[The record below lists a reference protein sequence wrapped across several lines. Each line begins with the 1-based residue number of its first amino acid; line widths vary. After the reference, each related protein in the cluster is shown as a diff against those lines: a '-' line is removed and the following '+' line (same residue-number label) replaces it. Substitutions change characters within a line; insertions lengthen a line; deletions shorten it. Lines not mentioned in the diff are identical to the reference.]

1 MSYTPTPPPLGVDA
15 RNISE
20 YVQREFR
27 AVSDALRDDAEVI
40 HYRTVYAADASLSA
54 GISANWKCANA
65 NVIRMSTSDTV
76 TLTGIAFKQATREF
90 VLINVGT
97 GVVALK
103 NAGTES
109 SASFRFALPSSL
121 YQLSANHAVVLWYDV
136 ISSRHR
142 PISRT

>member
-1 MSYTPTPPPLGVDA
+1 MSYTPQPAPLSADP
-15 RNISE
+15 RQISE
-20 YVQREFR
+20 YLQRELR
-27 AVSDALRDDAEVI
+27 AVGDALRDDAAVI
-40 HYRTVYAADASLSA
+40 HYRTIYAEDTSLSA

-65 NVIRMSTSDTV
+65 SVLRLSTSNTV
-76 TLTGIAFKQATREF
+76 TLTGIAFKQPTREF

-109 SASFRFALPSSL
+109 SASFRFALPSAL
-121 YQLSANHAVVLWYDV
+121 YQLSANHAVVLWYDAV
-136 ISSRHR
+136 SSRHR